1 MLALHDDRIE
11 GLTRVTF
18 TGYVK
23 RKTPGAPIRRAM
35 RTPFAYHPATMKKWV
50 LSIFLIATATVA
62 QQTHNQYELPNTP
75 GAGQKLLAQFAG
87 DWDIVKTFFPMNGKP
102 IVTKGTCKQYM
113 VQDGKF
119 LQSDFTFVN
128 PDGAKSTGTGIS
140 GFDSKT
146 NRFTTVWYDSRQT
159 TMSIRQSDG
168 TFDGKNIV
176 LWDTPL
182 DPDNPGRKT
191 VARAHLEED
200 GRLLLHR
207 HFLID
212 DKGQERMMIEL
223 RMTRK

>member
-1 MLALHDDRIE
+1 
-11 GLTRVTF
+11 
-18 TGYVK
+18 
-23 RKTPGAPIRRAM
+23 
-35 RTPFAYHPATMKKWV
+35 MKKLITV
-50 LSIFLIATATVA
+50 AFLIATLAAA
-62 QQTHNQYELPNTP
+62 QQTHKQYEPPNAP

-87 DWDIVKTFFPMNGKP
+87 NWDVIKSFFPMNRKP
-102 IVTKGTCKQYM
+102 MVTKGECKQYM
-113 VQDGKF
+113 VQGGKF
-119 LQSDFTFVN
+119 LESDFTFFDS
-128 PDGAKSTGTGIS
+128 DGTKSTGTGIS

-182 DPDNPGRKT
+182 TPDHPGRKT

-200 GRLLLHR
+200 GRVLVHR
-207 HFLID
+207 HFLIA
-212 DKGQERMMIEL
+212 DKGSERMIIEL